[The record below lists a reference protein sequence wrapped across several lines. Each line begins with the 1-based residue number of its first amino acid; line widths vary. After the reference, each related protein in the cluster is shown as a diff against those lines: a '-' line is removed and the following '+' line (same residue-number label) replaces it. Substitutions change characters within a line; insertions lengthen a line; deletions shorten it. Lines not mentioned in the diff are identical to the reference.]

1 MSCIAGGIGGGLL
14 GYAGSKFYILG
25 GLGVFGYPNFVN
37 KVAGIDFSFYM
48 SLIATAVA
56 FIFGFV
62 LTYFIGFKDQTE
74 TISTNIAEKQ
84 EFVPNTSQLN
94 DQPLEIVSPM
104 TGTVVR
110 LQDIKD
116 ETFAGEY
123 MGKGI
128 AIRPT
133 TGRVVSPVNGIVQ
146 TIYRTKHAI
155 GLISDDGVELLIHIG
170 QDTVQLK
177 GQHFNAFVKDGDRVQ
192 VGDVIVE
199 FDLEAIHDAGYETV
213 TPIIITNTPVYHDIV
228 GITNDR
234 VNEKEPLLKVY
245 TQK

>member
-1 MSCIAGGIGGGLL
+1 M
-14 GYAGSKFYILG
+14 
-25 GLGVFGYPNFVN
+25 
-37 KVAGIDFSFYM
+37 
-48 SLIATAVA
+48 
-56 FIFGFV
+56 
-62 LTYFIGFKDQTE
+62 
-74 TISTNIAEKQ
+74 STNMGDKQ
-84 EFVPNTSQLN
+84 ESIPNISQLN
-94 DQPLEIVSPM
+94 DQPFEIVSPM

-116 ETFAGEY
+116 ETFAGEH

-133 TGRVVSPVNGIVQ
+133 NGRVISPVNGIVQ

-155 GLISDDGVELLIHIG
+155 GLISDDGVEILIHIG

-199 FDLEAIHDAGYETV
+199 TK
-213 TPIIITNTPVYHDIV
+213 
-228 GITNDR
+228 NDM
-234 VNEKEPLLKVY
+234 VNEKEHLIKVY
-245 TQK
+245 V